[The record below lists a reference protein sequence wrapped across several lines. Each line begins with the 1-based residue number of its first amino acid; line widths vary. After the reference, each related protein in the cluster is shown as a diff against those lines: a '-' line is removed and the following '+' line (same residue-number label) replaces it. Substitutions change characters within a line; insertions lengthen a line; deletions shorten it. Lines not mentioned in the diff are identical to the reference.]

1 MKKTIIESKV
11 EIKASKDKV
20 WEILADFGNVQNLSP
35 GIAKS
40 YVTSDIKTGLG
51 ASRHCDFTAM
61 GAQVE
66 EKIIEWDKGNSL
78 KIELFD
84 GKNLPMI
91 RGMKALFKLKSTD
104 NGTILTSVFE
114 YHMNNMVGDLLNGL
128 KMKKMNKKTW
138 VLFMAGIKHYA
149 ETGENVNKE
158 TKLDLSSVQQKG
170 A

>member
-1 MKKTIIESKV
+1 MKTTTIETKV
-11 EIKASKDKV
+11 EINASKDKI

-40 YVTSDIKTGLG
+40 YLTSDVKTGLG

-66 EKIIEWDKGNSL
+66 EKIVEWEEGNFM

-84 GKNLPMI
+84 GKNLPMM
-91 RGMKALFKLKSTD
+91 RGMKATFKLKST
-104 NGTILTSVFE
+104 NKGTLITSVFE

-128 KMKKMNKKTW
+128 KMKQVNKKTW
-138 VLFMAGIKHYA
+138 VLFLAGIKHYA
-149 ETGENVNKE
+149 ETGENVSKE
-158 TKLDLSSVQQKG
+158 TKLDLSMVE
-170 A
+170 